1 MSDSGK
7 QSPLG
12 VNSLSG
18 LLQNTG
24 IGINSTAASYMGAS
38 TSISTYTYGTIISNT
53 VLNNLTNAIR
63 QGWVRY
69 NAGDMSLSTY
79 TNLLAIGSTTIPAL
93 GNSPPSTYS
102 GSQSYNFAYTG
113 QNASYGYYRLFS
125 LQAYNEYNY
134 NSTLPSYI
142 DFLGSF
148 QQAGSFINQSNQ
160 AIMTLQNSSEFL
172 AGTYSNMNDLTTAD
186 VAGVSLATT
195 DFGQDL
201 INLGKALDLKTISTF
216 GLPSNLLATI
226 KNVNGL
232 TASLRIALLASGMSV
247 SDVDRATSNNNVT
260 ANQQQMIYGAFLI
273 ILGIDLTEILVSLN
287 CKTLGLN
294 TLADLLNPSKMF
306 PNSYL
311 TLTVPVYNVGQTQST
326 NSKTYYPI
334 YTASGSLNSAL
345 TAPAIKS
352 QIGATIPSGEAQVS
366 YTGYSDVNNLQVL
379 PEGFGSY
386 LQNIIPADVAVAAG
400 AFSMSMQQIKNISNV
415 PIEKFAQVA
424 ANLETTQGLDLVNG
438 TNVPTDT
445 TNTPAALAAIALGS
459 GASNTYTYSDFFGS
473 MSGLPYPW
481 ELMQSLILSIQTSN
495 LATIYANLYSAT
507 QGSSVGLDA
516 AVQAQIDLANAEIAI
531 INNISSIQVAQLN
544 SLYSKT
550 ATQLNIEQRAR
561 YNGLSTLPDPRTGTI
576 YPYPTTVYSFVDSIP
591 TYALSTQPN
600 MAAQTLEA
608 ISDLTNVTGQSIV
621 GMMRENRNQARLN
634 LVGIPLDNNIP
645 DTVPLNAA
653 DAAPAYPAD
662 TSPITAP
669 EPIVI
674 PGSLAEPVNIIPI
687 PLNTI
692 DNSSVL
698 LPSVPSIAQ
707 AINDV
712 ITCNC
717 DCWVQ

>member
-12 VNSLSG
+12 VNVLSG

-24 IGINSTAASYMGAS
+24 IGINSTSASYMGSS
-38 TSISTYTYGTIISNT
+38 TSISTYTYGTLISNT

-113 QNASYGYYRLFS
+113 QNASYGYYRLFAW
-125 LQAYNEYNY
+125 QAYNEYNY
-134 NSTLPSYI
+134 NSSLPSYI

-148 QQAGSFINQSNQ
+148 QQAGSYISQSNQ
-160 AIMTLQNSSEFL
+160 SIMTLQNSLEFL
-172 AGTYSNMNDLTTAD
+172 TGTYSNMNDLTTAD
-186 VAGVSLATT
+186 ITGVSLATT

-232 TASLRIALLASGMSV
+232 TASLRIALLASGLSV
-247 SDVDRATSNNNVT
+247 SDVDRATSNSNVT

-273 ILGIDLTEILVSLN
+273 IAGVDLDEILISLN
-287 CKTLGLN
+287 CKTTRLD

-334 YTASGSLNSAL
+334 YTSSGSLNSGL
-345 TAPAIKS
+345 TAPAIKA
-352 QIGATIPSGEAQVS
+352 QIGSTSPSGAAQVS
-366 YTGYSDVNNLQVL
+366 YTGYTSINNVQVI
-379 PEGFGSY
+379 PQGFGSY
-386 LQNIIPADVAVAAG
+386 LQDLVPADIAVAAG
-400 AFSMSMQQIKNISNV
+400 AFSMSMQQIKNITNV

-424 ANLETTQGLDLVNG
+424 ANLETTQGLNLING
-438 TNVPTDT
+438 TNVPTNT
-445 TNTPAALAAIALGS
+445 TNAQIALTSIALGS

-473 MSGLPYPW
+473 MSGLSYPW
-481 ELMQSLILSIQTSN
+481 EIMQSLIQSIQTST
-495 LATIYANLYSAT
+495 LATIYANLYTAT

-516 AVQAQIDLANAEIAI
+516 AVQAQIDLANTEIAT
-531 INNISSIQVAQLN
+531 IQNVSPIQATQLN
-544 SLYSKT
+544 SLYSQT

-561 YNGLSTLPDPRTGTI
+561 YNGISTVVYKTP
-576 YPYPTTVYSFVDSIP
+576 TVYSFVDSIP
-591 TYALSTQPN
+591 NYALDTQPN

-621 GMMRENRNQARLN
+621 GMMRENRNQTRLN

-645 DTVPLNAA
+645 NDVPLNAT
-653 DAAPAYPAD
+653 DAAPAYPVN
-662 TSPITAP
+662 TSPIPAV
-669 EPIVI
+669 EPILI

-698 LPSVPSIAQ
+698 LPSVPTIAQ

>member
-1 MSDSGK
+1 MSDSGI
-7 QSPLG
+7 SNPLG
-12 VNSLSG
+12 VNVLGG
-18 LLQNTG
+18 LLQG
-24 IGINSTAASYMGAS
+24 EGININTTAAGYMGYS
-38 TSISTYTYGTIISNT
+38 PSITSYTFGTIITTT
-53 VLNNLTNAIR
+53 VLNNVTNAIR

-69 NAGDMSLSTY
+69 NAGELSLATY
-79 TNLLAIGSTTIPAL
+79 ENLIAIGAGVIPAL
-93 GNSPPSTYS
+93 GNSPPSTYQNGDWS
-102 GSQSYNFAYTG
+102 GTNYSG
-113 QNASYGYYRLFS
+113 QTASYGYIRLIAW
-125 LQAYNEYNY
+125 QAYREFYYNTA
-134 NSTLPSYI
+134 SLTLS

-273 ILGIDLTEILVSLN
+273 IAGVDLDDILVSLN
-287 CKTLGLN
+287 CKTTGLD

-306 PNSYL
+306 PTSYL

-334 YTASGSLNSAL
+334 YTSSGSLNSGL
-345 TAPAIKS
+345 TAPAIKA
-352 QIGATIPSGEAQVS
+352 QIGSTSPSGTAQVS
-366 YTGYSDVNNLQVL
+366 YTGYSSINNVQVI
-379 PEGFGSY
+379 PQGFGSY
-386 LQNIIPADVAVAAG
+386 LQDLIPADIAVAAG
-400 AFSMSMQQIKNISNV
+400 AFSMSMQQIKNITNV

-424 ANLETTQGLDLVNG
+424 ANLETTQGLNLVNG
-438 TNVPTDT
+438 TTVPTDT
-445 TNTPAALAAIALGS
+445 INAQTALTSIALGS

-481 ELMQSLILSIQTSN
+481 ELMQTLILSIQTPT
-495 LATIYANLYSAT
+495 LATIYANLYTAT
-507 QGSSVGLDA
+507 QGASVGLDA
-516 AVQAQIDLANAEIAI
+516 AVQAQINLANTEIAT
-531 INNISSIQVAQLN
+531 IQNVSPLQATQLN
-544 SLYSKT
+544 SLYTQT

-561 YNGLSTLPDPRTGTI
+561 YNGISTVVYKTP
-576 YPYPTTVYSFVDSIP
+576 TVYSFVDSIP
-591 TYALSTQPN
+591 NYALDTQPN

-608 ISDLTNVTGQSIV
+608 ISNLTNVTGQSIV
-621 GMMRENRNQARLN
+621 GMMRENRNQTRLN

-645 DTVPLNAA
+645 DNVPLNAPY
-653 DAAPAYPAD
+653 AAPAYPAD
-662 TSPITAP
+662 TSIITAP
-669 EPIVI
+669 DPIVI

-687 PLNTI
+687 QLNTI

>member
-12 VNSLSG
+12 VNVLSG

-24 IGINSTAASYMGAS
+24 IGINSTSASYMGSS

-113 QNASYGYYRLFS
+113 QNASYGYYRLFAWQS
-125 LQAYNEYNY
+125 YNEYKY
-134 NSTLPSYI
+134 NSSLPSYT

-148 QQAGSFINQSNQ
+148 QQAGSYLNQSNQ
-160 AIMTLQNSSEFL
+160 SIMTLQNSLEFL
-172 AGTYSNMNDLTTAD
+172 TGTYSNMNDLTTAD
-186 VAGVSLATT
+186 ITGVSLSTI

-201 INLGKALDLKTISTF
+201 INLGKALDLKTIATF

-232 TASLRIALLASGMSV
+232 TASLRIALLASGLSV
-247 SDVDRATSNNNVT
+247 SDVDRATSNSNVT

-273 ILGIDLTEILVSLN
+273 IAGVDLDEILISLN
-287 CKTLGLN
+287 CKTTGLDI
-294 TLADLLNPSKMF
+294 LADLLNPSKMF

-334 YTASGSLNSAL
+334 YTSSGSLNSGL
-345 TAPAIKS
+345 TAPAIKA
-352 QIGATIPSGEAQVS
+352 QIGSTSPSGAAQVS
-366 YTGYSDVNNLQVL
+366 YTGYTSINNVQVI
-379 PEGFGSY
+379 PQGFGSY
-386 LQNIIPADVAVAAG
+386 LQDLVPADIAVAAG
-400 AFSMSMQQIKNISNV
+400 AFSMSMQQIKNITNV

-424 ANLETTQGLDLVNG
+424 ANLETTQGLNLING
-438 TNVPTDT
+438 TNVPTNT
-445 TNTPAALAAIALGS
+445 TNAQIALTSIALGS

-481 ELMQSLILSIQTSN
+481 EIMQSLIQSIQTST
-495 LATIYANLYSAT
+495 LATIYANLYTAT

-516 AVQAQIDLANAEIAI
+516 AVQAQIDLANTEIAT
-531 INNISSIQVAQLN
+531 IQNVSPIQATQLN
-544 SLYSKT
+544 SLYSQT

-561 YNGLSTLPDPRTGTI
+561 YNGISTVVYKTP
-576 YPYPTTVYSFVDSIP
+576 TVYSFVDSIP
-591 TYALSTQPN
+591 NYALDTQPN

-621 GMMRENRNQARLN
+621 GMMRENRNQTRLN

-645 DTVPLNAA
+645 DNVPLNAP

-662 TSPITAP
+662 TSIITAP
-669 EPIVI
+669 ESIVI

-698 LPSVPSIAQ
+698 LPSVPTIAQ

>member
-69 NAGDMSLSTY
+69 NAGDLSLSTY

-125 LQAYNEYNY
+125 WQAYNEYNY

-201 INLGKALDLKTISTF
+201 VNLGKALDLKTISTF

-232 TASLRIALLASGMSV
+232 TTSLRIALLASGLSV

-260 ANQQQMIYGAFLI
+260 ANQQQMIYGSFLI
-273 ILGIDLTEILVSLN
+273 IAGVDLAEILISLN
-287 CKTLGLN
+287 CKTTGLD

-306 PNSYL
+306 PTSYL

-334 YTASGSLNSAL
+334 YTSSGSLNSAL
-345 TAPAIKS
+345 TAPAIKT
-352 QIGATIPSGEAQVS
+352 QIGSTSPSGTAQVS
-366 YTGYSDVNNLQVL
+366 YTGYSSINNIQVI

-386 LQNIIPADVAVAAG
+386 LQDLIPADIAVAAG
-400 AFSMSMQQIKNISNV
+400 SFSMSMQQVKNITNI
-415 PIEKFAQVA
+415 PIEKFAQVVS
-424 ANLETTQGLDLVNG
+424 NLETTQGLGLING
-438 TNVPTDT
+438 TNVPTDN

-459 GASNTYTYSDFFGS
+459 GASNSYTYSDFFGS

-481 ELMQSLILSIQTSN
+481 ELMQTLILSMQTST
-495 LATIYANLYSAT
+495 LATIYANLYTAT

-516 AVQAQIDLANAEIAI
+516 SVQAQIDLANAEIAI
-531 INNISSIQVAQLN
+531 INNISSIQATQLN

-561 YNGLSTLPDPRTGTI
+561 YNGITTSPEYTT
-576 YPYPTTVYSFVDSIP
+576 TTVYSFVDNIP

-608 ISDLTNVTGQSIV
+608 ISNLTNVTGQSIV

-645 DTVPLNAA
+645 DTVPLNAL

-662 TSPITAP
+662 TSIITAP

-674 PGSLAEPVNIIPI
+674 PGSLAEPPNIIPI
-687 PLNTI
+687 LLNTI

>member
-69 NAGDMSLSTY
+69 NAGDLSLSTY

-125 LQAYNEYNY
+125 WQAYNEYNY

-400 AFSMSMQQIKNISNV
+400 AFSMSMQQIKNISNIPV
-415 PIEKFAQVA
+415 EKFAQVT
-424 ANLETTQGLDLVNG
+424 ANLETTQGLNLVNG
-438 TNVPTDT
+438 TNVPTDN

-561 YNGLSTLPDPRTGTI
+561 YNGISTTPGYTT
-576 YPYPTTVYSFVDSIP
+576 TTVYSFVDNIP

-662 TSPITAP
+662 TNPIPAV

-712 ITCNC
+712 ITRNC

>member
-12 VNSLSG
+12 VNVLSG

-24 IGINSTAASYMGAS
+24 IGINSTSASYMGSS

-113 QNASYGYYRLFS
+113 QNASYGYYRLFAW
-125 LQAYNEYNY
+125 QAYNEYNY
-134 NSTLPSYI
+134 NSSLPSYI

-148 QQAGSFINQSNQ
+148 QQAGSYISQSNQ
-160 AIMTLQNSSEFL
+160 SIMTLQNSLEFL
-172 AGTYSNMNDLTTAD
+172 TGTYSNMNDLTTAD
-186 VAGVSLATT
+186 ITGVSLSTT
-195 DFGQDL
+195 NFGQDL
-201 INLGKALDLKTISTF
+201 INLGKALDLKTIATF

-232 TASLRIALLASGMSV
+232 TASLRIALLASGLSV
-247 SDVDRATSNNNVT
+247 SDVDRATSNSNVT

-273 ILGIDLTEILVSLN
+273 IAGVDLDEILISLN
-287 CKTLGLN
+287 CKTTGLD

-306 PNSYL
+306 PTSYL

-334 YTASGSLNSAL
+334 YTSSGSLNSGL
-345 TAPAIKS
+345 TAPAIKT
-352 QIGATIPSGEAQVS
+352 QIGSTSPSGTAPVS
-366 YTGYSDVNNLQVL
+366 YTGYTSINNVQVI
-379 PEGFGSY
+379 PQGFGSY
-386 LQNIIPADVAVAAG
+386 LQDLIPSDIAVAAG
-400 AFSMSMQQIKNISNV
+400 AFSMSMQQIKNITNV

-424 ANLETTQGLDLVNG
+424 ANLETTQGLNLVNG
-438 TNVPTDT
+438 TTVPTDT
-445 TNTPAALAAIALGS
+445 INAQTALTSIALGS

-481 ELMQSLILSIQTSN
+481 ESMQSLIQSIQTST
-495 LATIYANLYSAT
+495 LATIYTNLYTAT

-516 AVQAQIDLANAEIAI
+516 AVQAQIDLANTEIAT
-531 INNISSIQVAQLN
+531 IQNVSPIQATQLN
-544 SLYSKT
+544 SLYTQT

-561 YNGLSTLPDPRTGTI
+561 YNGISTVVYKTP
-576 YPYPTTVYSFVDSIP
+576 TVYSFVDSIP
-591 TYALSTQPN
+591 NYALDTQPN

-608 ISDLTNVTGQSIV
+608 ISNLTNVTGQSIV
-621 GMMRENRNQARLN
+621 GMMRENRNQTRLN

-645 DTVPLNAA
+645 DNVPLNAP

-662 TSPITAP
+662 TSIITAP

-687 PLNTI
+687 QLNTI

>member
-12 VNSLSG
+12 VNVLSG

-24 IGINSTAASYMGAS
+24 LNINASTAAIMGSS
-38 TSISTYTYGTIISNT
+38 TSVSNYTYGTIISNT

-63 QGWVRY
+63 QGYVRY
-69 NAGDMSLSTY
+69 NAGDLSLSTY

-102 GSQSYNFAYTG
+102 GSQSYNKPYTEE
-113 QNASYGYYRLFS
+113 NASYGYFRLFS
-125 LQAYNEYNY
+125 WQAYNEYNY
-134 NSTLPSYI
+134 NSSLPSYTS
-142 DFLGSF
+142 FLGSF
-148 QQAGSFINQSNQ
+148 QQAGSYINQSNQ
-160 AIMTLQNSSEFL
+160 AIMTLTNSLEFL
-172 AGTYSNMNDLTTAD
+172 TGTYSNMNDLTTAD
-186 VAGVSLATT
+186 ITGVSLATP

-201 INLGKALDLKTISTF
+201 VNLGKALDLKTISTF

-232 TASLRIALLASGMSV
+232 TTSLRIALLASGLSV

-260 ANQQQMIYGAFLI
+260 PNQQQMIYGAFLI
-273 ILGIDLTEILVSLN
+273 IAGVDLDEILISLN
-287 CKTLGLN
+287 CKTQGLD
-294 TLADLLNPSKMF
+294 TLADLLNPIKMF
-306 PNSYL
+306 PISYL
-311 TLTVPVYNVGQTQST
+311 TLTVPVYNVGQIQST

-334 YTASGSLNSAL
+334 YSGDGSLNSAL
-345 TAPAIKS
+345 TAPAIKK
-352 QIGATIPSGEAQVS
+352 QIGSTTPAGTAQVS
-366 YTGYSDVNNLQVL
+366 YTGYTSINNVQVI
-379 PEGFGSY
+379 PQGFGSY
-386 LQNIIPADVAVAAG
+386 LQDLIPADIAVAAG
-400 AFSMSMQQIKNISNV
+400 AFSVSMQQIKNIINI

-424 ANLETTQGLDLVNG
+424 ANLETTEGLNLVNG

-445 TNTPAALAAIALGS
+445 TNAQTALTAIALGS
-459 GASNTYTYSDFFGS
+459 GASNTYTYSDFFGC

-481 ELMQSLILSIQTSN
+481 VIMQSLIQDIQTTT
-495 LATIYANLYSAT
+495 LATIYANLYTAT

-516 AVQAQIDLANAEIAI
+516 AVQAQIDLANAEIATI
-531 INNISSIQVAQLN
+531 KNVSSIQAAQLN
-544 SLYSKT
+544 SLYSQT

-561 YNGLSTLPDPRTGTI
+561 NSGI
-576 YPYPTTVYSFVDSIP
+576 TTVTYTTTTTYSFVDSIP
-591 TYALSTQPN
+591 SYALDTQPN
-600 MAAQTLEA
+600 MSAQTLEA

-621 GMMRENRNQARLN
+621 GMMRENRNQSRLN

-645 DTVPLNAA
+645 SDVPLNAS

-662 TSPITAP
+662 TTTIVAP
-669 EPIVI
+669 TIIVI

>member
-12 VNSLSG
+12 VNVLSG

-24 IGINSTAASYMGAS
+24 IGINSTSASYMGSS

-113 QNASYGYYRLFS
+113 QNASYGYYRLFAW
-125 LQAYNEYNY
+125 QAYNEYNY
-134 NSTLPSYI
+134 NSSLPSYI

-148 QQAGSFINQSNQ
+148 QQAGSYISQSNQ
-160 AIMTLQNSSEFL
+160 SIMTLQNSLEFL
-172 AGTYSNMNDLTTAD
+172 TGTYSNMNDLTTAD
-186 VAGVSLATT
+186 ITGVSLSTT
-195 DFGQDL
+195 NFGQDL
-201 INLGKALDLKTISTF
+201 INLGKALDLKTIATF

-232 TASLRIALLASGMSV
+232 TASLRIALLASGLSV
-247 SDVDRATSNNNVT
+247 SDVDRATSNSNVT

-273 ILGIDLTEILVSLN
+273 IAGVDLDEILISLN
-287 CKTLGLN
+287 CKTTRLE

-306 PNSYL
+306 PTSYL

-334 YTASGSLNSAL
+334 YTSSGSLNSGL
-345 TAPAIKS
+345 TAPAIKT
-352 QIGATIPSGEAQVS
+352 QIGSTSPSGTAPVS
-366 YTGYSDVNNLQVL
+366 YTGYTSINNVQVI
-379 PEGFGSY
+379 PQGFGSY
-386 LQNIIPADVAVAAG
+386 LQDLIPSDIAVAAG
-400 AFSMSMQQIKNISNV
+400 AFSMSMQQIKNITNV

-424 ANLETTQGLDLVNG
+424 ANLETTQGLNLVNG
-438 TNVPTDT
+438 TTVPTDT
-445 TNTPAALAAIALGS
+445 INAQTALTSIALGS

-481 ELMQSLILSIQTSN
+481 ESMQSLIQSIQTST
-495 LATIYANLYSAT
+495 LATIYANLYTAT

-516 AVQAQIDLANAEIAI
+516 AVQAQIDLANTEIATI
-531 INNISSIQVAQLN
+531 RNVSPIQATQLN
-544 SLYSKT
+544 SLYTQT

-561 YNGLSTLPDPRTGTI
+561 YNGISTVVYKTP
-576 YPYPTTVYSFVDSIP
+576 TVYSFVDSIP
-591 TYALSTQPN
+591 NYALDTQPN

-608 ISDLTNVTGQSIV
+608 ISNLINVTGQSIV
-621 GMMRENRNQARLN
+621 GMMRENRNQTRLN

-645 DTVPLNAA
+645 DNVPLNAP

-662 TSPITAP
+662 TSIITAP
-669 EPIVI
+669 DPIVI

-687 PLNTI
+687 QLNTI

-717 DCWVQ
+717 DCWIQ

>member
-24 IGINSTAASYMGAS
+24 IGINSPTSSIMGSS
-38 TSISTYTYGTIISNT
+38 TSISNYTYGTIISTT

-63 QGWVRY
+63 QGYVRY
-69 NAGDMSLSTY
+69 NAGDLSLGTY
-79 TNLLAIGSTTIPAL
+79 TNLLAIGSATIPAL

-113 QNASYGYYRLFS
+113 QNASYGYYRLFAW
-125 LQAYNEYNY
+125 QAYNEYNY
-134 NSTLPSYI
+134 NSSLPNYT

-148 QQAGSFINQSNQ
+148 QQASSYISQSNQ
-160 AIMTLQNSSEFL
+160 AIMTLTNSLEFL
-172 AGTYSNMNDLTTAD
+172 TGTYSNMNDLTTAD
-186 VAGVSLATT
+186 ITGVSLATT

-232 TASLRIALLASGMSV
+232 TTSLRIALLASGLSV

-260 ANQQQMIYGAFLI
+260 PNQQQMIYGAFLI
-273 ILGIDLTEILVSLN
+273 IAGVDLDEILISLN
-287 CKTLGLN
+287 CKTTGLE
-294 TLADLLNPSKMF
+294 TLADLLNPKKMF
-306 PNSYL
+306 PISYL

-334 YTASGSLNSAL
+334 YTSSGSLNSGL

-352 QIGATIPSGEAQVS
+352 QIGSTSPAGTAQVS
-366 YTGYSDVNNLQVL
+366 YTGYSSINNIQVI
-379 PEGFGSY
+379 PQGFGSY
-386 LQNIIPADVAVAAG
+386 LQDLLPADIAVAAG
-400 AFSMSMQQIKNISNV
+400 AFSVSMQQIKNITNI

-424 ANLETTQGLDLVNG
+424 ANLETTQGLDLING

-445 TNTPAALAAIALGS
+445 TLAQTSLTAIALGS

-481 ELMQSLILSIQTSN
+481 ELMQSLILSIQTPT
-495 LATIYANLYSAT
+495 LATIYANLYTAT

-516 AVQAQIDLANAEIAI
+516 AVQAQIDLANAEIATI
-531 INNISSIQVAQLN
+531 KNVSSIQATQLN
-544 SLYSKT
+544 SLYSQT

-561 YNGLSTLPDPRTGTI
+561 NTGLSTLPDPRTGTI
-576 YPYPTTVYSFVDSIP
+576 YPYPTIIYSFVDSVP
-591 TYALSTQPN
+591 SYALDTQPN

-608 ISDLTNVTGQSIV
+608 ISDLTNTTGQSIV
-621 GMMRENRNQARLN
+621 GMMRENRNQSRLN

-662 TSPITAP
+662 TTTIVAP
-669 EPIVI
+669 NPIVI

>member
-12 VNSLSG
+12 VNVLSG

-24 IGINSTAASYMGAS
+24 IGINSTSASYMGSS

-53 VLNNLTNAIR
+53 VLNNLTNAIH

-69 NAGDMSLSTY
+69 NAGQLSLSTY

-113 QNASYGYYRLFS
+113 QNASYGYYRLFAW
-125 LQAYNEYNY
+125 QAYNEYNY
-134 NSTLPSYI
+134 NSSLPSYT

-148 QQAGSFINQSNQ
+148 QQAGSYISQSNQ
-160 AIMTLQNSSEFL
+160 SIMTLQNSLDFL
-172 AGTYSNMNDLTTAD
+172 TGTYSNMNDLTTAD
-186 VAGVSLATT
+186 ITGVSLSTP
-195 DFGQDL
+195 DFGKDL

-226 KNVNGL
+226 KNANGL
-232 TASLRIALLASGMSV
+232 STSLRIALLASGLTISEI
-247 SDVDRATSNNNVT
+247 DQATSNINVT
-260 ANQQQMIYGAFLI
+260 PNQQQLIYGAFLI
-273 ILGIDLTEILVSLN
+273 IVGVDLIEILISLN
-287 CKTLGLN
+287 CKTVGLY
-294 TLADLLNPSKMF
+294 TLADLLDPSKMF
-306 PNSYL
+306 PISYL

-334 YTASGSLNSAL
+334 YTSDGSLNSGL

-352 QIGATIPSGEAQVS
+352 QIGTATMSGTAQVS
-366 YTGYSDVNNLQVL
+366 NTGYSNINNIQVL

-386 LQNIIPADVAVAAG
+386 LQDIIPSDVAVAAG
-400 AFSMSMQQIKNISNV
+400 AFSMSMQQIKNITNV

-424 ANLETTQGLDLVNG
+424 ANLETTQGLNLVNG
-438 TNVPTDT
+438 TNVPTN
-445 TNTPAALAAIALGS
+445 NTYTSAALAAIALGS
-459 GASNTYTYSDFFGS
+459 GASNTYTYSDFFGA

-481 ELMQSLILSIQTSN
+481 EMMQSLIQTIQTSN
-495 LATIYANLYSAT
+495 LATIYSNLYSAT
-507 QGSSVGLDA
+507 QGSSVGLDT
-516 AVQAQIDLANAEIAI
+516 AVQAQIDLANAEIATI
-531 INNISSIQVAQLN
+531 QNVSSIQATQLN
-544 SLYSKT
+544 SLYSQT
-550 ATQLNIEQRAR
+550 ATQLNIEQGAR
-561 YNGLSTLPDPRTGTI
+561 YNGLSTTPSYST
-576 YPYPTTVYSFVDSIP
+576 TTVYSFVDNIP
-591 TYALSTQPN
+591 TYALDTQPN

-621 GMMRENRNQARLN
+621 GMMRENRNQTRLN

-645 DTVPLNAA
+645 NNVPLNAP
-653 DAAPAYPAD
+653 DAAPSYPAD
-662 TSPITAP
+662 TSPIA
-669 EPIVI
+669 EPATLVI
-674 PGSLAEPVNIIPI
+674 PGSLAEPVDIIPI

-698 LPSVPSIAQ
+698 LPSVPTIAQ

>member
-12 VNSLSG
+12 VNVLSG

-24 IGINSTAASYMGAS
+24 IGINSTSASYMGSS

-53 VLNNLTNAIR
+53 VLNNLTNAIH

-69 NAGDMSLSTY
+69 NAGQLSLSTY

-113 QNASYGYYRLFS
+113 QNASYGYYRLFAW
-125 LQAYNEYNY
+125 QAYNEYNY
-134 NSTLPSYI
+134 NSSLPSYT

-148 QQAGSFINQSNQ
+148 QQAGSYISQSNQ
-160 AIMTLQNSSEFL
+160 SIMTLQNSLDFL
-172 AGTYSNMNDLTTAD
+172 TGTYSNMNDLTTAD
-186 VAGVSLATT
+186 ITGVSLSTP
-195 DFGQDL
+195 DFGKDL

-226 KNVNGL
+226 KNANGL
-232 TASLRIALLASGMSV
+232 STSLRIALLASGLTISEI
-247 SDVDRATSNNNVT
+247 DQATSNINVT
-260 ANQQQMIYGAFLI
+260 PNQQQLIYGAFLI
-273 ILGIDLTEILVSLN
+273 IVGVDLIEILISLN
-287 CKTLGLN
+287 CKTVGLY
-294 TLADLLNPSKMF
+294 TLADLLDPSKMF
-306 PNSYL
+306 PISYL

-334 YTASGSLNSAL
+334 YTSDGSLNSGL

-352 QIGATIPSGEAQVS
+352 QIGTATMSGTAQVS
-366 YTGYSDVNNLQVL
+366 NTGYSNINNIQVL

-386 LQNIIPADVAVAAG
+386 LQDIIPSDVAVAAG
-400 AFSMSMQQIKNISNV
+400 AFSMSMQQIKNITNV

-424 ANLETTQGLDLVNG
+424 ANLETTQGLNLVNG
-438 TNVPTDT
+438 TNVPTN
-445 TNTPAALAAIALGS
+445 NTYTSAALAAIALGS
-459 GASNTYTYSDFFGS
+459 GASNTYTYSDFFGA

-481 ELMQSLILSIQTSN
+481 EMMQSLIQTIQTSN
-495 LATIYANLYSAT
+495 LATIYSNLYSAT
-507 QGSSVGLDA
+507 QGSSVGLDT
-516 AVQAQIDLANAEIAI
+516 AVQAQIDLANAEIATI
-531 INNISSIQVAQLN
+531 QNVSSIQATQLN
-544 SLYSKT
+544 SLYSQT
-550 ATQLNIEQRAR
+550 ATQLNIEQGAR
-561 YNGLSTLPDPRTGTI
+561 YNGLSTTPSYST
-576 YPYPTTVYSFVDSIP
+576 TTVYSFVDNIP
-591 TYALSTQPN
+591 TYALDTQPN

-621 GMMRENRNQARLN
+621 GLMRENRNQARLN

-645 DTVPLNAA
+645 NNVPLNAP
-653 DAAPAYPAD
+653 DAAPSYPAD
-662 TSPITAP
+662 TSPIA
-669 EPIVI
+669 EPATLVI
-674 PGSLAEPVNIIPI
+674 PGSLAEPVDIIPI

-698 LPSVPSIAQ
+698 LPSVPTIAQ

>member
-24 IGINSTAASYMGAS
+24 IGINAPTSAIMGSS
-38 TSISTYTYGTIISNT
+38 TSVSNYTYGTIISNT

-63 QGWVRY
+63 QGYVRY

-102 GSQSYNFAYTG
+102 GIQSYNFAYTG
-113 QNASYGYYRLFS
+113 QNASYGYFRLFS
-125 LQAYNEYNY
+125 WQAYNEYNY
-134 NSTLPSYI
+134 NSTLPSYT

-148 QQAGSFINQSNQ
+148 QEAGSYISQSNQ
-160 AIMTLQNSSEFL
+160 SIMTLQNSLEFL

-186 VAGVSLATT
+186 VTGVSLSTT
-195 DFGQDL
+195 DFGKDL
-201 INLGKALDLKTISTF
+201 VNLGKALDLKTISTF

-226 KNVNGL
+226 KNANGL
-232 TASLRIALLASGMSV
+232 TASLRIALLASGLSI
-247 SDVDRATSNNNVT
+247 SDVDSATSNSNVT
-260 ANQQQMIYGAFLI
+260 SNQQQMIYGAFLI
-273 ILGIDLTEILVSLN
+273 IAGVDLDEILISLN
-287 CKTLGLN
+287 CKTTGLE
-294 TLADLLNPSKMF
+294 TLADLLNPNKMF
-306 PNSYL
+306 PTSYL

-334 YTASGSLNSAL
+334 YTSSGSLNSAI

-352 QIGATIPSGEAQVS
+352 QIGSTTASGTAQIS
-366 YTGYSDVNNLQVL
+366 YTGYSSINNIQVI
-379 PEGFGSY
+379 PQGFGSY
-386 LQNIIPADVAVAAG
+386 LQDLIPADIAVAAG
-400 AFSMSMQQIKNISNV
+400 AFSMSMQQVKNITNI
-415 PIEKFAQVA
+415 PIEKFAQVV
-424 ANLETTQGLDLVNG
+424 ANLETTQGLNLVNG
-438 TNVPTDT
+438 TNVPTNI
-445 TNTPAALAAIALGS
+445 TNAQAALTSIALGS
-459 GASNTYTYSDFFGS
+459 GASNTYTYSDFFGC

-481 ELMQSLILSIQTSN
+481 LTMQSLIQAIQTPT
-495 LATIYANLYSAT
+495 LATIYTNLYTAT
-507 QGSSVGLDA
+507 QGSSVGLNT
-516 AVQAQIDLANAEIAI
+516 AVQAQIDLANTEIAAI
-531 INNISSIQVAQLN
+531 KNVSPIQATQLN
-544 SLYSKT
+544 SLYNQT

-561 YNGLSTLPDPRTGTI
+561 YNGISTTPGYTT
-576 YPYPTTVYSFVDSIP
+576 TTVYSFVDNIP

-669 EPIVI
+669 DPIVI

>member
-24 IGINSTAASYMGAS
+24 IGINAPTSAIMGSS
-38 TSISTYTYGTIISNT
+38 TSVSNYTYGTIISNT

-63 QGWVRY
+63 QGYVRY

-113 QNASYGYYRLFS
+113 QNASYGYFRLFS
-125 LQAYNEYNY
+125 WQAYNEYNY
-134 NSTLPSYI
+134 NSTLPSYT

-148 QQAGSFINQSNQ
+148 QEAGSYISQSNQ
-160 AIMTLQNSSEFL
+160 SIMTLQNSLEFL

-186 VAGVSLATT
+186 VTGVSLSTT
-195 DFGQDL
+195 DFGKDL
-201 INLGKALDLKTISTF
+201 VNLGKALDLKTISTF

-226 KNVNGL
+226 KNANGL
-232 TASLRIALLASGMSV
+232 TASLRIALLASGLSI
-247 SDVDRATSNNNVT
+247 SDVDSATSNSNVT

-273 ILGIDLTEILVSLN
+273 IAGVDLDEILISLN
-287 CKTLGLN
+287 CKTTGLE
-294 TLADLLNPSKMF
+294 TLADLLNPNKMF
-306 PNSYL
+306 PTSYL

-334 YTASGSLNSAL
+334 YTSSGSLNSAI

-352 QIGATIPSGEAQVS
+352 QIGSTTASGTAQIS
-366 YTGYSDVNNLQVL
+366 YTGYSSINNIQVI
-379 PEGFGSY
+379 PQGFGSY
-386 LQNIIPADVAVAAG
+386 LQDLIPADIAVAAG
-400 AFSMSMQQIKNISNV
+400 AFSMSMQQVKNITNI
-415 PIEKFAQVA
+415 PIEKFAQVV
-424 ANLETTQGLDLVNG
+424 ANLETTQGLNLVNG
-438 TNVPTDT
+438 TNVPTNI
-445 TNTPAALAAIALGS
+445 TNAQAALTSIALGS
-459 GASNTYTYSDFFGS
+459 GASNTYTYSDFFGC

-481 ELMQSLILSIQTSN
+481 LTMQSLIQAIQTPT
-495 LATIYANLYSAT
+495 LATIYTNLYTAT
-507 QGSSVGLDA
+507 QGSSVGLNT
-516 AVQAQIDLANAEIAI
+516 AVQAQIDLANTEIAAI
-531 INNISSIQVAQLN
+531 KNVSPIQATQLN
-544 SLYSKT
+544 SLYNQT

-561 YNGLSTLPDPRTGTI
+561 YNGISTTPGYTT
-576 YPYPTTVYSFVDSIP
+576 TTVYSFVDNIP

-669 EPIVI
+669 DPIVI

>member
-12 VNSLSG
+12 VNVLSG

-24 IGINSTAASYMGAS
+24 IGINSTSASYMGSS

-113 QNASYGYYRLFS
+113 QNASYGYYRLFAW
-125 LQAYNEYNY
+125 QGYNEYNY
-134 NSTLPSYI
+134 NSSLPSYI
-142 DFLGSF
+142 NFLGSF
-148 QQAGSFINQSNQ
+148 QQAGSYISQSNQ
-160 AIMTLQNSSEFL
+160 SIMTLQNSLEFL
-172 AGTYSNMNDLTTAD
+172 TGTYSNMNDLTTAD
-186 VAGVSLATT
+186 ITGVSLSTI

-201 INLGKALDLKTISTF
+201 INLGKALDLKTIATF

-232 TASLRIALLASGMSV
+232 TASLRIALLASGLSV
-247 SDVDRATSNNNVT
+247 SDVDRATSNSNVT

-273 ILGIDLTEILVSLN
+273 IAGVDLDEILISLN
-287 CKTLGLN
+287 CKTTGLD

-334 YTASGSLNSAL
+334 YTSSGSLNSGL
-345 TAPAIKS
+345 TAPAIKT
-352 QIGATIPSGEAQVS
+352 QIGSTSPSGAAQVS
-366 YTGYSDVNNLQVL
+366 YTGYTSINNVQVI
-379 PEGFGSY
+379 PQGFGSY
-386 LQNIIPADVAVAAG
+386 LQDLIPSDIAVAAG

-424 ANLETTQGLDLVNG
+424 ANLETTQGLNLING

-445 TNTPAALAAIALGS
+445 TNAQTALTSIALGS

-481 ELMQSLILSIQTSN
+481 ESMQSLILDIQTPTLVTIYSN
-495 LATIYANLYSAT
+495 LYTAT

-516 AVQAQIDLANAEIAI
+516 AVQAQIDLANTEIATI
-531 INNISSIQVAQLN
+531 KNVSSIQATQLN
-544 SLYSKT
+544 SLYSQT

-561 YNGLSTLPDPRTGTI
+561 YNGISTVVYKTP
-576 YPYPTTVYSFVDSIP
+576 TVYSFVDSIP
-591 TYALSTQPN
+591 NYALDTQPN

-608 ISDLTNVTGQSIV
+608 ISNLTNVTGQSIV
-621 GMMRENRNQARLN
+621 GMMRENRNQTRLN

-645 DTVPLNAA
+645 SDVPLNALN
-653 DAAPAYPAD
+653 AAPAYPAD
-662 TSPITAP
+662 TVVITAP
-669 EPIVI
+669 NPIVI

-687 PLNTI
+687 QLNTI

-698 LPSVPSIAQ
+698 LPSVPTIAQ

>member
-12 VNSLSG
+12 VNVLSG

-24 IGINSTAASYMGAS
+24 IGINFTSASYIGSS

-102 GSQSYNFAYTG
+102 GSQSYNFAYTE
-113 QNASYGYYRLFS
+113 QNASYGYYRLFAW
-125 LQAYNEYNY
+125 QAYNEYNY
-134 NSTLPSYI
+134 NSSLPSYI
-142 DFLGSF
+142 NFLGSF
-148 QQAGSFINQSNQ
+148 QQAGSYISQSNQ
-160 AIMTLQNSSEFL
+160 SIMTLQNSLEFL
-172 AGTYSNMNDLTTAD
+172 TGTYSNMNDLTTAD
-186 VAGVSLATT
+186 ITGVSLSTT

-201 INLGKALDLKTISTF
+201 VNLGKALDLKTISTF

-273 ILGIDLTEILVSLN
+273 IAGVDLDEILISLN
-287 CKTLGLN
+287 CKTIGLN

-334 YTASGSLNSAL
+334 YTSSGSLNSAL

-352 QIGATIPSGEAQVS
+352 QIGSTTASGTAQVS
-366 YTGYSDVNNLQVL
+366 YTGYSSINNVQVI
-379 PEGFGSY
+379 PQGFGSY
-386 LQNIIPADVAVAAG
+386 LQDLIPSDIAVAAG
-400 AFSMSMQQIKNISNV
+400 AFSVSMQQIKNITNV

-424 ANLETTQGLDLVNG
+424 SNLETTQGLNLVNG
-438 TNVPTDT
+438 TNVPTDV
-445 TNTPAALAAIALGS
+445 TNAQTALTSIALGS

-481 ELMQSLILSIQTSN
+481 EIMQTLIQSIQTPT
-495 LATIYANLYSAT
+495 LATIYANLYTAT
-507 QGSSVGLDA
+507 QGSSVGLNA
-516 AVQAQIDLANAEIAI
+516 AVQAQIDLANAEIAVI
-531 INNISSIQVAQLN
+531 KNASSIQVAQLN
-544 SLYSKT
+544 SLYSQT

-561 YNGLSTLPDPRTGTI
+561 NTAITTLPTYST
-576 YPYPTTVYSFVDSIP
+576 TTVYSFVDSIP
-591 TYALSTQPN
+591 EYALDTQPN

-645 DTVPLNAA
+645 NNVPLNAL

-662 TSPITAP
+662 TSIITAP

>member
-69 NAGDMSLSTY
+69 NAGDLSLSTY

-125 LQAYNEYNY
+125 WQAYNEYNY

-400 AFSMSMQQIKNISNV
+400 AFSMSMQQIKNISNIPV
-415 PIEKFAQVA
+415 EKFAQVT
-424 ANLETTQGLDLVNG
+424 ANLETTQGLNLVNG
-438 TNVPTDT
+438 TNVPTDN

-561 YNGLSTLPDPRTGTI
+561 YNGISTTPGYTT
-576 YPYPTTVYSFVDSIP
+576 TTVYSFVDNIP

-662 TSPITAP
+662 TNPIPAV

>member
-12 VNSLSG
+12 VNTLSG

-24 IGINSTAASYMGAS
+24 IGINSTAISYMGSS
-38 TSISTYTYGTIISNT
+38 TSVSNYTYGSIISNT
-53 VLNNLTNAIR
+53 VLNNLTNAIH

-69 NAGDMSLSTY
+69 NAGQLSLSTY

-113 QNASYGYYRLFS
+113 QNASYGYFRLFS
-125 LQAYNEYNY
+125 WQAYNEYNY
-134 NSTLPSYI
+134 NSKLPIYT

-148 QQAGSFINQSNQ
+148 QQAGSFISQSNQ
-160 AIMTLQNSSEFL
+160 SIMTLQNSSNFL
-172 AGTYSNMNDLTTAD
+172 SGTYSNMNDLTTAD
-186 VAGVSLATT
+186 ITGVSLSTP
-195 DFGQDL
+195 DFGKDL

-226 KNVNGL
+226 KNANGL
-232 TASLRIALLASGMSV
+232 STSLRIALLASGLTISEI
-247 SDVDRATSNNNVT
+247 DQATSNINVT
-260 ANQQQMIYGAFLI
+260 PNQQQLIYGAFLI
-273 ILGIDLTEILVSLN
+273 IVGVDLIEILISLN
-287 CKTLGLN
+287 CKTVGLY
-294 TLADLLNPSKMF
+294 TLADLLDPSKMF
-306 PNSYL
+306 PISYL

-334 YTASGSLNSAL
+334 YTSDGSLNSGL

-352 QIGATIPSGEAQVS
+352 QIGTATMSGTAQVS
-366 YTGYSDVNNLQVL
+366 NTGYSNINNIQVL

-386 LQNIIPADVAVAAG
+386 LQDIIPSDVAVAAG
-400 AFSMSMQQIKNISNV
+400 AFSVSMQQIKNITNV

-424 ANLETTQGLDLVNG
+424 ANLETTQGLNLVNG
-438 TNVPTDT
+438 TNVPTN
-445 TNTPAALAAIALGS
+445 NTYTSAALAAIALGS
-459 GASNTYTYSDFFGS
+459 GASNTYTYSDFFGA

-481 ELMQSLILSIQTSN
+481 EMMQSLIQTIQTSN
-495 LATIYANLYSAT
+495 LATIYSNLYSAT
-507 QGSSVGLDA
+507 QGSSVGLDT
-516 AVQAQIDLANAEIAI
+516 AVQAQIDLANAEIATI
-531 INNISSIQVAQLN
+531 QNVSSIQAIQLN
-544 SLYSKT
+544 SLYSQT
-550 ATQLNIEQRAR
+550 ATQLNIEQGAR
-561 YNGLSTLPDPRTGTI
+561 YNGLSTTPSYST
-576 YPYPTTVYSFVDSIP
+576 TTVYSFVDNIP
-591 TYALSTQPN
+591 TYALDTQPN

-621 GMMRENRNQARLN
+621 GLMRENRNQARLN

-645 DTVPLNAA
+645 NNVPLNAP
-653 DAAPAYPAD
+653 DAAPSYPAD
-662 TSPITAP
+662 TSPIA
-669 EPIVI
+669 EPATLVI
-674 PGSLAEPVNIIPI
+674 PGSLAEPVNIIPV

>member
-12 VNSLSG
+12 VNVLSG

-24 IGINSTAASYMGAS
+24 LNINRSTAAIMGSS
-38 TSISTYTYGTIISNT
+38 TSISNYTYGTIISDT
-53 VLNNLTNAIR
+53 VLNNLTNAIT
-63 QGWVRY
+63 QGYVRY
-69 NAGDMSLSTY
+69 NTGDMSLSTY

-102 GSQSYNFAYTG
+102 GSQSYNFLYTG

-125 LQAYNEYNY
+125 WQAYNEYNY
-134 NSTLPSYI
+134 KSSLPNYTN
-142 DFLGSF
+142 FLGSF
-148 QQAGSFINQSNQ
+148 QQAGSYISQSNQ
-160 AIMTLQNSSEFL
+160 SIMTLKNSLEFL
-172 AGTYSNMNDLTTAD
+172 TGTYSNMNDLTTAD
-186 VAGVSLATT
+186 ITGVSLATT

-201 INLGKALDLKTISTF
+201 VNLGKALDLKTISTF

-232 TASLRIALLASGMSV
+232 TASLRIALLASGLSV

-260 ANQQQMIYGAFLI
+260 PNQQQLIYGAFLI
-273 ILGIDLTEILVSLN
+273 IAGVDLDEILISLN
-287 CKTLGLN
+287 CKTSGLE
-294 TLADLLNPSKMF
+294 TLADLLNPRKMF
-306 PNSYL
+306 PISYL
-311 TLTVPVYNVGQTQST
+311 TLTVPVYNVGQAQST

-334 YTASGSLNSAL
+334 YSSDGSLNSSL
-345 TAPAIKS
+345 TATAIKS
-352 QIGATIPSGEAQVS
+352 QIGSTSPAGTAQVS
-366 YTGYSDVNNLQVL
+366 YTGYTSINNVQVI
-379 PEGFGSY
+379 PQGFGSY
-386 LQNIIPADVAVAAG
+386 LQDLIPADIAVAAG
-400 AFSMSMQQIKNISNV
+400 AFSMSMQQIKNSTNI
-415 PIEKFAQVA
+415 PIEKFAQVV
-424 ANLETTQGLDLVNG
+424 ANLETTQGLNLVNG
-438 TNVPTDT
+438 TNVPTNI
-445 TNTPAALAAIALGS
+445 TNAQAALTSIALGS
-459 GASNTYTYSDFFGS
+459 GASNTYTYSDFFGC

-481 ELMQSLILSIQTSN
+481 VTMQSLIQAIQTPT
-495 LATIYANLYSAT
+495 LATIYANLYTAT
-507 QGSSVGLDA
+507 QGATLGLNA
-516 AVQAQIDLANAEIAI
+516 AVQAQIDLANTEIAT
-531 INNISSIQVAQLN
+531 IQNVSAIQAAQLN
-544 SLYSKT
+544 SLYNRT

-561 YNGLSTLPDPRTGTI
+561 NSGIT
-576 YPYPTTVYSFVDSIP
+576 TTVNYTTTTTYSFVDTIP
-591 TYALSTQPN
+591 SYALDTQPN
-600 MAAQTLEA
+600 MSAQTLEA
-608 ISDLTNVTGQSIV
+608 ISDLTNTTGQSIV
-621 GMMRENRNQARLN
+621 AMMRENRNQSRLN

-645 DTVPLNAA
+645 SNVPLNAP

-662 TSPITAP
+662 TTTIVAP
-669 EPIVI
+669 DPIVI

>member
-12 VNSLSG
+12 VNVLSG

-24 IGINSTAASYMGAS
+24 IGINSTSASYMGSS

-69 NAGDMSLSTY
+69 NAGDISLSTY

-113 QNASYGYYRLFS
+113 QNASYGHYRLFAW
-125 LQAYNEYNY
+125 QAYNEYNY
-134 NSTLPSYI
+134 NSSLPSYI

-148 QQAGSFINQSNQ
+148 QQAGSYISQSNQ
-160 AIMTLQNSSEFL
+160 SIMTLQNSLEFL
-172 AGTYSNMNDLTTAD
+172 TGTYSNMNDLTTAD
-186 VAGVSLATT
+186 ITGVSLSTT
-195 DFGQDL
+195 NFGQDL
-201 INLGKALDLKTISTF
+201 INLGKALDLKTIATF

-232 TASLRIALLASGMSV
+232 TTSLRIALLASGLSV

-273 ILGIDLTEILVSLN
+273 IAGVDLDEILISLN
-287 CKTLGLN
+287 CKTTGLD

-334 YTASGSLNSAL
+334 YTSSGSLNSGL
-345 TAPAIKS
+345 TAPAIKA
-352 QIGATIPSGEAQVS
+352 QIGSTSPSGTAQVS
-366 YTGYSDVNNLQVL
+366 YTGYSSINNVQVI
-379 PEGFGSY
+379 PQGFGSY
-386 LQNIIPADVAVAAG
+386 LQDLIPADIAVAAG
-400 AFSMSMQQIKNISNV
+400 AFSMSMQQIKNITNV

-424 ANLETTQGLDLVNG
+424 ANLETTQGLNLVNG
-438 TNVPTDT
+438 TTVPTDT
-445 TNTPAALAAIALGS
+445 INAQIALTSIALGS

-481 ELMQSLILSIQTSN
+481 ELMQTLILSIQTPT
-495 LATIYANLYSAT
+495 LATIYATLYTAT
-507 QGSSVGLDA
+507 QGATLGLDA
-516 AVQAQIDLANAEIAI
+516 AVQAQIDLANAEISTI
-531 INNISSIQVAQLN
+531 MNLSSIQATQLN

-561 YNGLSTLPDPRTGTI
+561 YNGISTVVYKTP
-576 YPYPTTVYSFVDSIP
+576 TVYSFVDSIP
-591 TYALSTQPN
+591 NYALDTQPN

-608 ISDLTNVTGQSIV
+608 ISNLTNVTGQSIV
-621 GMMRENRNQARLN
+621 GMMRENRNQTRLN

-645 DTVPLNAA
+645 DNVPLNAP

-662 TSPITAP
+662 TSIITAP
-669 EPIVI
+669 DPIVI

>member
-1 MSDSGK
+1 MSNSGK

-24 IGINSTAASYMGAS
+24 IGINSTAASYMGVS

-69 NAGDMSLSTY
+69 NAGDLSLSTY

-125 LQAYNEYNY
+125 WQAYNEYNY

-400 AFSMSMQQIKNISNV
+400 AFSMSMQQIKNISNIPV
-415 PIEKFAQVA
+415 EKFAQVT
-424 ANLETTQGLDLVNG
+424 ANLETTQGLNLVNG
-438 TNVPTDT
+438 TNVPTDN

-507 QGSSVGLDA
+507 QGSSAGLDA

-561 YNGLSTLPDPRTGTI
+561 YNGISTTPGYTT
-576 YPYPTTVYSFVDSIP
+576 TTVYSFVDNIP

-662 TSPITAP
+662 TSIITAP
-669 EPIVI
+669 DPIVI

>member
-12 VNSLSG
+12 VNVLSG

-24 IGINSTAASYMGAS
+24 IGINSTSASYMGSS

-69 NAGDMSLSTY
+69 NAGDISLSTY

-113 QNASYGYYRLFS
+113 QNASYGYYRLFAW
-125 LQAYNEYNY
+125 QAYNEYNY
-134 NSTLPSYI
+134 NSSLPSYI

-148 QQAGSFINQSNQ
+148 QQAGSYISQSNQ
-160 AIMTLQNSSEFL
+160 SIMTLQNSLEFL
-172 AGTYSNMNDLTTAD
+172 TGTYSNMNDLTTAD
-186 VAGVSLATT
+186 ITGVSLSTT
-195 DFGQDL
+195 NFGQDL
-201 INLGKALDLKTISTF
+201 INLGKALDLKTIATF

-232 TASLRIALLASGMSV
+232 TTSLRIALLASGLSV

-273 ILGIDLTEILVSLN
+273 IAGVDLDEILISLN
-287 CKTLGLN
+287 CKTTGLD

-334 YTASGSLNSAL
+334 YTSSGSLNSGL
-345 TAPAIKS
+345 TAPAIKA
-352 QIGATIPSGEAQVS
+352 QIGSTSPSGTAQVS
-366 YTGYSDVNNLQVL
+366 YTGYSSINNVQVI
-379 PEGFGSY
+379 PQGFGSY
-386 LQNIIPADVAVAAG
+386 LQDLIPADIAVAAG
-400 AFSMSMQQIKNISNV
+400 AFSMSMQQIKNITNV

-424 ANLETTQGLDLVNG
+424 ANLETTQGLNLVNG
-438 TNVPTDT
+438 TTVPTDT
-445 TNTPAALAAIALGS
+445 INAQIALTSIALGS

-481 ELMQSLILSIQTSN
+481 ELMQTLILSIQTPT
-495 LATIYANLYSAT
+495 LATIYATLYTAT
-507 QGSSVGLDA
+507 QGATLGLDA
-516 AVQAQIDLANAEIAI
+516 AVQAQIDLANAEISTI
-531 INNISSIQVAQLN
+531 MNLSSIQATQLN

-561 YNGLSTLPDPRTGTI
+561 YNGISTVVYKTP
-576 YPYPTTVYSFVDSIP
+576 TVYSFVDSIP
-591 TYALSTQPN
+591 NYALDTQPN

-608 ISDLTNVTGQSIV
+608 ISNLTNVTGQSIV
-621 GMMRENRNQARLN
+621 GMMRENRNQTRLN

-645 DTVPLNAA
+645 DNVPLNAP

-662 TSPITAP
+662 TSIITAP
-669 EPIVI
+669 DPIVI

>member
-1 MSDSGK
+1 
-7 QSPLG
+7 
-12 VNSLSG
+12 
-18 LLQNTG
+18 
-24 IGINSTAASYMGAS
+24 MGSS

-113 QNASYGYYRLFS
+113 QNASYGYYRLFAW
-125 LQAYNEYNY
+125 QAYNEYNY
-134 NSTLPSYI
+134 NSSLPSYVN
-142 DFLGSF
+142 FLGSF
-148 QQAGSFINQSNQ
+148 QQAGSYLNQSNQ
-160 AIMTLQNSSEFL
+160 SIMTLQNSLEFL
-172 AGTYSNMNDLTTAD
+172 TGTYSNMNDLTTAD
-186 VAGVSLATT
+186 ITGVSLSTI

-201 INLGKALDLKTISTF
+201 INLGKALDLKTIATF

-232 TASLRIALLASGMSV
+232 TTSLRIALLASGLSV
-247 SDVDRATSNNNVT
+247 ADVDKATSNSNVT

-273 ILGIDLTEILVSLN
+273 IAGVDLDEILISLN
-287 CKTLGLN
+287 CKTTGLD

-334 YTASGSLNSAL
+334 YTSSGSLNSGL
-345 TAPAIKS
+345 TAPAIKA
-352 QIGATIPSGEAQVS
+352 QIGSTSPSGTAQVS
-366 YTGYSDVNNLQVL
+366 YTGYSSINNVQVI
-379 PEGFGSY
+379 PQGFGSY
-386 LQNIIPADVAVAAG
+386 LQDLIPADIAVAAG
-400 AFSMSMQQIKNISNV
+400 AFSMSMQQIKNITNV

-424 ANLETTQGLDLVNG
+424 ANLETTQGLNLVNG
-438 TNVPTDT
+438 TTVPTDT
-445 TNTPAALAAIALGS
+445 TNAQIALTSIALGS

-481 ELMQSLILSIQTSN
+481 EIMQTLIQSIQTPT
-495 LATIYANLYSAT
+495 LATIYANLYTAT
-507 QGSSVGLDA
+507 QGATLGLDA
-516 AVQAQIDLANAEIAI
+516 AVQAQIDLANAEI
-531 INNISSIQVAQLN
+531 STIQNVSPVQAAQLN
-544 SLYSKT
+544 SLYSQT
-550 ATQLNIEQRAR
+550 ATHLNIEQRAR
-561 YNGLSTLPDPRTGTI
+561 YNGISTVVYKTP
-576 YPYPTTVYSFVDSIP
+576 TVYSFVDSIP
-591 TYALSTQPN
+591 NYALDTQPN

-608 ISDLTNVTGQSIV
+608 ISNLTNVTGQSIV
-621 GMMRENRNQARLN
+621 GMMRENRNQTRLN

-645 DTVPLNAA
+645 DNVPLNAP

-662 TSPITAP
+662 TSIITAP
-669 EPIVI
+669 DPIVI